1 VNAGTNEWQR
11 VDNTGCLPWMLR
23 VFLLSWA
30 IGLPYAVVT
39 GSKGWFFWSLAC
51 VLTGA
56 WLTVRARN
64 QGAFEVPGMRVNV
77 SPEIL
82 EPGERVVVT
91 LRVAGDNG
99 RTIRWWSAEVMASL
113 SGDDPKS
120 VVSAEFAVD
129 PEAESSPVA
138 ELRMVLEMPNAATL
152 REFGAEEWFVRVT
165 VETDHGRMESG
176 RVPMHVA

>member
-1 VNAGTNEWQR
+1 
-11 VDNTGCLPWMLR
+11 
-23 VFLLSWA
+23 
-30 IGLPYAVVT
+30 
-39 GSKGWFFWSLAC
+39 
-51 VLTGA
+51 
-56 WLTVRARN
+56 
-64 QGAFEVPGMRVNV
+64 
-77 SPEIL
+77 
-82 EPGERVVVT
+82 
-91 LRVAGDNG
+91 
-99 RTIRWWSAEVMASL
+99 MASL